1 MVYVVAYHS
10 MTGNNERI
18 INKLKLRQKTNGLCH
33 EFSLLNNISDIDKV
47 HGRDNVK
54 IHLLTFTTG
63 IGEVHEDSDIFV
75 RENIDRIVSISSSGN
90 QNWGRLYGIAADK
103 LSEKYYNSNIPIFK
117 FELSGDEVQLTN
129 YENLLT
135 YIEKGS
141 NNDSR

>member
-1 MVYVVAYHS
+1 
-10 MTGNNERI
+10 
-18 INKLKLRQKTNGLCH
+18 LQP
-33 EFSLLNNISDIDKV
+33 
-47 HGRDNVK
+47 
-54 IHLLTFTTG
+54 G